1 MTGFAKPVVAWG
13 APDDPARPLVV
24 LLHGRGADEEGIIGL
39 ADHFPSGPSYAAVR
53 APIGEGGGYA
63 WFANRG
69 IGRPV
74 AASLTATMAWFRS
87 WLDAVAPAGR
97 PVVLVGFSGGAA
109 FAGGLVLSDPSR
121 FDGAAILYGTLPF
134 DAGVP
139 VTPGRLAGVPVFV
152 AQGTQDTVIPRE
164 LLDRTWD
171 YLLGESG
178 APTIARRDPVGHG
191 IGRDALATLAG
202 WLHERLSFAVR
213 HPVPDVGPTS
223 WVALPDGV
231 LPVRRG
237 PRPEVTAHIPQSQRS
252 DNATAALQEQLF
264 TRLAALPGVTTG
276 QSAISVPGARGF
288 FVGAAQGPG
297 DAFLVRSAGEF
308 AHLHP
313 EDDGSLH
320 LALPPALAADAIS
333 RGWAVAHPLA
343 GVRLTPGMVLV
354 YGPRDDREL
363 EIVAGIVATAHAWA
377 TGTA

>member
-1 MTGFAKPVVAWG
+1 MTFPAPVVATAG
-13 APDDPARPLVV
+13 STDPTAPLVV
-24 LLHGRGADEEGIIGL
+24 LLHGRGSAETEIIGL
-39 ADHFPSGPSYAAVR
+39 AGGLPAGPAYAAVR
-53 APIGEGGGYA
+53 APIAEGGGFA

-74 AASLTATMAWFRS
+74 AGSLRSTLDWFRG
-87 WLDAVAPAGR
+87 WLDDVAPAGR

-109 FAGGLVLSDPSR
+109 FAGGLLLDDPSR
-121 FDGAAILYGTLPF
+121 YAGAAILYGTLPF

-139 VTPGRLAGVPVFV
+139 TTPGRLAGVPTFV

-164 LLDRTWD
+164 LLDRTWE

-178 APTIARRDPVGHG
+178 APTVARRDPVGHD

-202 WLHERLSFAVR
+202 WLLERLSFAHR
-213 HPVPDVGPTS
+213 RPVPDAGPTT
-223 WVALPDGV
+223 WTALPGGV

-237 PRPEVTAHIPQSQRS
+237 PRPEVTAHIPQSQCS
-252 DNATAALQEQLF
+252 DNATAALQQ
-264 TRLAALPGVTTG
+264 RLLPRIEALPGVSTG

-288 FVGAAQGPG
+288 FLGAPQGPE

-320 LALPPALAADAIS
+320 LALPPELAADAIT

-343 GVRLTPGMVLV
+343 GIRLTPGMVLL

-363 EIVAGIVATAHAWA
+363 EIVAGVVATAHAWA